1 MQDTP
6 QDHPDRTPDGE
17 ERHHTTHGD
26 AQYDTQDATQD
37 ATRNTPENP
46 GGGPPSHPSSS
57 DGTNPR
63 ATNRTNTP
71 QARFT
76 PGQLVA
82 DRYRIVAF
90 LGRGGMGEVYRADDL
105 ELAQSVA
112 IKFLPARIAADPA
125 LAERVRAEVRLAR
138 GITHRNVCRIH
149 DIARLQPTEGNGQG
163 GDLFITMEYVDGEDL
178 ATLLRRIGKLPQDKA
193 IDVARQLCAAL
204 AAAHDQ
210 GVIHR
215 DLKPSNILVND
226 DGQPKILDFGVAR
239 SNEADLQM
247 TEVGTTRGQIVGTLA
262 YMSPEQLAGDPGDID
277 TRADVYALGV
287 IAYELFADRR
297 PHDLANKSLPEA
309 IRTVQ
314 TDDPPTLE
322 TLVRESRGDLST
334 IVFKAM
340 EKDRDRRY
348 QSASLFAADLTRF
361 LRSEPILAR
370 PPTTMY
376 RVRKFTSR
384 NPVLVAGLAAV
395 FVVLIVGIIAT
406 SSTAAWALDAEAKAR
421 ANAEEAAEN
430 AAIAQQERA
439 IADAVNEF
447 LNNDL
452 LAAADPQ
459 NNRDRDIT
467 MREVVDIASENIE
480 GRFPDQPLVEAR
492 IRLTLSETY
501 QNLGVLDEAERH
513 ARIGV
518 ALFIEH
524 KGPGDLETVSY
535 AITLATTLM
544 HRGAYAEAAE
554 IVEPLLLE
562 RKIEAG
568 PLDEIYLLAAT
579 NLGSAYMRL
588 GRMTDAE
595 PLLVEA
601 YEGKKQ
607 TLGPTHERTLTSVNQ
622 LANLYAALGRDE
634 DALACFNAAFEGRR
648 ETLGAEHPRTITAMV
663 GYATLLTRLERT
675 DEARGFLAEGRAIAA
690 DVLGPRHPRTVS
702 IINAQAMNETQAENF
717 DAAIAFARDAAAGM
731 RAALGPDHP
740 ETISFDFNLAR
751 ALARAGR
758 HDEALPIFETVEA
771 REAESL
777 PETHWYRGMTFHTV
791 AESLRS
797 LGRLEEAE
805 RRAERAMCIFDA
817 NFDDADR
824 RWRDAFETLSSI
836 LAERG
841 NDERSRSLSEAR
853 ESGTIGALLCD
864 R

>member
-1 MQDTP
+1 MTGTGRLHEVRAILEALEGLTP
-6 QDHPDRTPDGE
+6 KQQAAFLD
-17 ERHHTTHGD
+17 ERCAGD
-26 AQYDTQDATQD
+26 APLRLEVEGVLDAMSD
-37 ATRNTPENP
+37 DGAFLTPVAP
-46 GGGPPSHPSSS
+46 GVASGVYADMMSGPDLSADLS
-57 DGTNPR
+57 
-63 ATNRTNTP
+63 
-71 QARFT
+71 
-76 PGQLVA
+76 A
-82 DRYRIVAF
+82 DRIAGFRV
-90 LGRGGMGEVYRADDL
+90 LGVVGEGGMGVVY
-105 ELAQSVA
+105 EAQQERPKRRVALKVVRSV
-112 IKFLPARIAADPA
+112 LPS
-125 LAERVRAEVRLAR
+125 EE
-138 GITHRNVCRIH
+138 
-149 DIARLQPTEGNGQG
+149 
-163 GDLFITMEYVDGEDL
+163 
-178 ATLLRRIGKLPQDKA
+178 LLRRFRLESEVLGRLQHPGIAQVYEVGTYGEGRAERPYFAMEFVDGRSLTDYVRRA
-193 IDVARQLCAAL
+193 GLGTRDRIEMLIRICDAVEH
-204 AAAHDQ
+204 AHQ
-210 GVIHR
+210 KGVIHR
-215 DLKPSNILVND
+215 DLKPSNILVNV

-348 QSASLFAADLTRF
+348 QSASLLAADLTRF

-384 NPVLVAGLAAV
+384 NPALVAGLAAV

-588 GRMTDAE
+588 GRMTEAE

-622 LANLYAALGRDE
+622 LANLYTVLGRDK

-648 ETLGAEHPRTITAMV
+648 ETLGPEHPRTITAMV

-675 DEARGFLAEGRAIAA
+675 DEARDLLAEGRAIAA

-717 DAAIAFARDAAAGM
+717 DTAIAFARDAAAGM

-817 NFDDADR
+817 NFDNADR

-841 NDERSRSLSEAR
+841 DDERSQALSEAR